1 MKQLTGENRT
11 YTTMAVLF
19 FATLAISMA
28 TISLSLLR
36 TYAAIEDNDMHKD
49 STSSRKASPMAIS
62 GEKVYLEWPA
72 AEALTTSTPNSTS
85 SMNANKVSMISSGKE
100 GYVYQ
105 PNTTQVKVEDTVSW
119 TNDDDTLHTV
129 TSGSGTDEN
138 AGASFDSGMMGAGKI
153 FEHTF
158 TRTGEYPYFCIV
170 HPDMIGKVIVS

>member
-1 MKQLTGENRT
+1 MKQLKGENRT

-36 TYAAIEDNDMHKD
+36 TSAAIDDNDTHKD
-49 STSSRKASPMAIS
+49 STSFRKASPMAIS
-62 GEKVYLEWPA
+62 GENVYSVWPA
-72 AEALTTSTPNSTS
+72 AKALTTSIPNSTS
-85 SMNANKVSMISSGKE
+85 SINAIKVSMISSVKE
-100 GYVYQ
+100 GYLYQ
-105 PNTTQVKVEDTVSW
+105 PNTTQVKVGDTVSW

-138 AGASFDSGMMGAGKI
+138 AGASFDSGMMGTGKI

-158 TRTGEYPYFCIV
+158 TTAGEYPYFCIV

>member
-36 TYAAIEDNDMHKD
+36 TYAVIEDNDMHKD

-62 GEKVYLEWPA
+62 GENEYLVWPA
-72 AEALTTSTPNSTS
+72 GEALTTSTPNSTS
-85 SMNANKVSMISSGKE
+85 SMNAIKVSMISSGRE
-100 GYVYQ
+100 GYLYQ
-105 PNTTQVKVEDTVSW
+105 PNTTQVKVGDTVSW

-153 FEHTF
+153 SEHTF
-158 TRTGEYPYFCIV
+158 TTAGGYPYFCIV
-170 HPDMIGKVIVS
+170 HPDLIGKVIVS

>member
-1 MKQLTGENRT
+1 
-11 YTTMAVLF
+11 
-19 FATLAISMA
+19 MA

-49 STSSRKASPMAIS
+49 SASSRKASPMAIS
-62 GEKVYLEWPA
+62 GEKVYLVWPA
-72 AEALTTSTPNSTS
+72 AEALTSLTPNSTS
-85 SMNANKVSMISSGKE
+85 SMNANKVSMISSGRE
-100 GYVYQ
+100 GYLYQ
-105 PNTTQVKVEDTVSW
+105 PNTTQVKVGDTVSW

-158 TRTGEYPYFCIV
+158 TTAGGYPYFCIV
-170 HPDMIGKVIVS
+170 HPDMIGKVIVF

>member
-1 MKQLTGENRT
+1 MRQLTGEHRT

-28 TISLSLLR
+28 TISLSLMR
-36 TYAAIEDNDMHKD
+36 TYAAMDDNDMHKD
-49 STSSRKASPMAIS
+49 STSFRKAPPNAIS
-62 GEKVYLEWPA
+62 GENVYLVWAP

-85 SMNANKVSMISSGKE
+85 SMNAIKVSMISSVKE

-105 PNTTQVKVEDTVSW
+105 PNTTQVKVGDTVSW

-138 AGASFDSGMMGAGKI
+138 AGASFDSGMMGTEKI

-158 TRTGEYPYFCIV
+158 TTAGEYPYFCIV

>member
-1 MKQLTGENRT
+1 MKQLTVENRT

-49 STSSRKASPMAIS
+49 STSSRKASPMAMS
-62 GEKVYLEWPA
+62 GENMYLVWPA
-72 AEALTTSTPNSTS
+72 AEALTISTPNSTS
-85 SMNANKVSMISSGKE
+85 SMNAIKVSMISSGKE
-100 GYVYQ
+100 GYLYQ
-105 PNTTQVKVEDTVSW
+105 PNTTQVKVGDTVSW

-129 TSGSGTDEN
+129 TSGSGIDEN

-158 TRTGEYPYFCIV
+158 TTAGGYPYFCIV
-170 HPDMIGKVIVS
+170 HPAMIGKVIVS

>member
-1 MKQLTGENRT
+1 MTQLKGENRT

-36 TYAAIEDNDMHKD
+36 TSAAIDDNDTHND
-49 STSSRKASPMAIS
+49 STSFRKASPMTIS
-62 GEKVYLEWPA
+62 GENVYLVWPA
-72 AEALTTSTPNSTS
+72 AKALTTSTPNSTS
-85 SMNANKVSMISSGKE
+85 SINAIKVSMISSVKE
-100 GYVYQ
+100 GYLYQ
-105 PNTTQVKVEDTVSW
+105 PNTTQVKVGDTVSW

-138 AGASFDSGMMGAGKI
+138 AGASFDSGMMGTGKI

-158 TRTGEYPYFCIV
+158 TTAGEYPYFCIV

>member
-19 FATLAISMA
+19 FVTLAISMA
-28 TISLSLLR
+28 TISLSLLH
-36 TYAAIEDNDMHKD
+36 TSAAIDDMHKD
-49 STSSRKASPMAIS
+49 STSFREASPMAIS
-62 GEKVYLEWPA
+62 GENVYLVWP
-72 AEALTTSTPNSTS
+72 AEALTTSTPNNTS

-100 GYVYQ
+100 GYLYQ
-105 PNTTQVKVEDTVSW
+105 PNTTQVKVGDTVSW

-138 AGASFDSGMMGAGKI
+138 AGASFDSGMMGTGKI

-158 TRTGEYPYFCIV
+158 TTSGEYPYFCIV

>member
-1 MKQLTGENRT
+1 
-11 YTTMAVLF
+11 MAVLF

-36 TYAAIEDNDMHKD
+36 TYAAIGDNDMHKD
-49 STSSRKASPMAIS
+49 SASSRKTSPMAIS
-62 GEKVYLEWPA
+62 GEKVYLVWPA
-72 AEALTTSTPNSTS
+72 AEALTTSTLNSTS
-85 SMNANKVSMISSGKE
+85 SVNAIKVSMILSVKE

-105 PNTTQVKVEDTVSW
+105 PNTTQVKVGDTVSW

-158 TRTGEYPYFCIV
+158 TTAGEYPYFCVV

>member
-1 MKQLTGENRT
+1 MRQLTVENRT

-36 TYAAIEDNDMHKD
+36 TYAAMDDNDMHKD
-49 STSSRKASPMAIS
+49 STSSRKTSPMAIS
-62 GEKVYLEWPA
+62 GEKVYLVWPA
-72 AEALTTSTPNSTS
+72 AEAITTSTLNSTS
-85 SMNANKVSMISSGKE
+85 SMNTNKVSMISSGKE
-100 GYVYQ
+100 GYLYQ
-105 PNTTQVKVEDTVSW
+105 PNTTQVKVGDTVSW

-138 AGASFDSGMMGAGKI
+138 AGASFDSGMMGTGKI

-158 TRTGEYPYFCIV
+158 TTAGEY
-170 HPDMIGKVIVS
+170 

>member
-1 MKQLTGENRT
+1 MKQLKGENRT

-36 TYAAIEDNDMHKD
+36 TYAAIDDNDMHKD
-49 STSSRKASPMAIS
+49 STSLHSIS
-62 GEKVYLEWPA
+62 GENVYLVWPA

-85 SMNANKVSMISSGKE
+85 SLNANKVSMISSVRE
-100 GYVYQ
+100 GDLYQ
-105 PNTTQVKVEDTVSW
+105 PSTTQVKVGDTVSW

-138 AGASFDSGMMGAGKI
+138 AGASFDSGMMGTGKI

-158 TRTGEYPYFCIV
+158 TTAGEYPYFCIV

>member
-19 FATLAISMA
+19 FATLAISA

-36 TYAAIEDNDMHKD
+36 TYAVIADNDMHKD
-49 STSSRKASPMAIS
+49 SASSRKASPMAIS
-62 GEKVYLEWPA
+62 GEKVYLVWPA
-72 AEALTTSTPNSTS
+72 AEALTTSTPNGTS
-85 SMNANKVSMISSGKE
+85 SMNANKVSMISSGRE
-100 GYVYQ
+100 GYLYQ
-105 PNTTQVKVEDTVSW
+105 PNTTQVKVGDTVSW

-138 AGASFDSGMMGAGKI
+138 TGASFDSGMMGAGKI

-158 TRTGEYPYFCIV
+158 TTAGEYPYFCIV

>member
-11 YTTMAVLF
+11 YTTMAILF

-28 TISLSLLR
+28 TISLLLLH
-36 TYAAIEDNDMHKD
+36 TSAAIDDNDMHKD
-49 STSSRKASPMAIS
+49 STSFRKASPMLS
-62 GEKVYLEWPA
+62 A

-85 SMNANKVSMISSGKE
+85 SMNAIKVSMIASVKE
-100 GYVYQ
+100 GYLYQ
-105 PNTTQVKVEDTVSW
+105 PNTTQVKVGDTVSW

-138 AGASFDSGMMGAGKI
+138 AGASFDSGMMGTGKI
-153 FEHTF
+153 FEHSF
-158 TRTGEYPYFCIV
+158 TTAGEYPYFCIV

>member
-1 MKQLTGENRT
+1 MKEFTGENRT

-19 FATLAISMA
+19 FTTLAISMA

-49 STSSRKASPMAIS
+49 STSIRKVSSMAIL
-62 GEKVYLEWPA
+62 GENVYLVWP
-72 AEALTTSTPNSTS
+72 AEALTTSTLNSTS
-85 SMNANKVSMISSGKE
+85 SMNANMVSMISSGKE
-100 GYVYQ
+100 GYLYQ
-105 PNTTQVKVEDTVSW
+105 PNTTQVKIGDSVSW

-138 AGASFDSGMMGAGKI
+138 AGAFFDSGMMSTGKI

-158 TRTGEYPYFCIV
+158 TTAGEYPYFCIV
-170 HPDMIGKVIVS
+170 HPDMTGKVIVS